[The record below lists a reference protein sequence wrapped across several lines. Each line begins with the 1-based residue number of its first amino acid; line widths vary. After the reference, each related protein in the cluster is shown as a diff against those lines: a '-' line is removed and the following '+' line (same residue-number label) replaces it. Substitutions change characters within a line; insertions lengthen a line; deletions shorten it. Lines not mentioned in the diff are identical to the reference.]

1 MPSSTPEL
9 RAKWG
14 LDPFAAMTHLDRN
27 YTIDRGLIRPIDP
40 RYRATIDDNS
50 AVTYLV
56 HEWDFWYEHPS
67 YREREEC

>member
-14 LDPFAAMTHLDRN
+14 LDPFAAMKHLRTN
-27 YTIDRGLIRPIDP
+27 YDINCGVIRPIKP
-40 RYRATIDDNS
+40 HYRATIDDNS

-56 HEWDFWYEHPS
+56 HEWDFAYEHPS